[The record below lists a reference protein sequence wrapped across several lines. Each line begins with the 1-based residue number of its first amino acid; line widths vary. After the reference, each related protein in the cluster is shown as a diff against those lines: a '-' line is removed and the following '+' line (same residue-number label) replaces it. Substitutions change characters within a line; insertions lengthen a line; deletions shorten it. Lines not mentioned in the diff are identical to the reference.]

1 MRFSKEILNTGKS
14 DSMYFAVLFNSLVME
29 FFQPMLTKTTIY
41 KGFII
46 GDSLLNFLN
55 LCIKCCKKARK

>member
-46 GDSLLNFLN
+46 GDSLLN